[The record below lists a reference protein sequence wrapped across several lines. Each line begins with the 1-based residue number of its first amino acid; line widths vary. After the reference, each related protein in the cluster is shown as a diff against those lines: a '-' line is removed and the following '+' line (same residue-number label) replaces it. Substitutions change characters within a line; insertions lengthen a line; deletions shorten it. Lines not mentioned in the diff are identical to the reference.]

1 MKLKLDSC
9 PLGLFGERKSE
20 DFAGVI
26 DGRLVACCCFGVLL
40 EGAAVVQTADED
52 GWGSVGFCKCKF
64 CVGDPLGLGVRVW
77 AVFIL
82 ENFAS
87 ITPISAMAGA
97 PLPPFEKVRCVGG
110 FVGLAVSSV
119 SSGGACPL
127 PKGACWGD
135 ITA

>member
-1 MKLKLDSC
+1 M
-9 PLGLFGERKSE
+9 
-20 DFAGVI
+20 
-26 DGRLVACCCFGVLL
+26 
-40 EGAAVVQTADED
+40 VQTADAD
-52 GWGSVGFCKCKF
+52 GWGSVGFASASF
-64 CVGDPLGLGVRVW
+64 TLAIRLGLGVRVW

-127 PKGACWGD
+127 PKDACWGD

>member
-1 MKLKLDSC
+1 M
-9 PLGLFGERKSE
+9 
-20 DFAGVI
+20 
-26 DGRLVACCCFGVLL
+26 
-40 EGAAVVQTADED
+40 VQTADAD
-52 GWGSVGFCKCKF
+52 GWGSVGFASASF
-64 CVGDPLGLGVRVW
+64 TLASDPLGFGVRVW

-127 PKGACWGD
+127 PKDAC
-135 ITA
+135 

>member
-1 MKLKLDSC
+1 M
-9 PLGLFGERKSE
+9 
-20 DFAGVI
+20 
-26 DGRLVACCCFGVLL
+26 
-40 EGAAVVQTADED
+40 VQTADAD
-52 GWGSVGFCKCKF
+52 GWGSVGCASASFTLAIPR
-64 CVGDPLGLGVRVW
+64 GTGV

-82 ENFAS
+82 EKFAS

>member
-1 MKLKLDSC
+1 MDVGLLVVV
-9 PLGLFGERKSE
+9 LGSSWRERLWCRRQMQM
-20 DFAGVI
+20 AGGAWGLQVQ
-26 DGRLVACCCFGVLL
+26 VLR
-40 EGAAVVQTADED
+40 
-52 GWGSVGFCKCKF
+52 WRS
-64 CVGDPLGLGVRVW
+64 LGVRVW

-127 PKGACWGD
+127 PKDACWGD

>member
-1 MKLKLDSC
+1 MDVGLLVVVLGSSWRVRLWCRRQMKMA
-9 PLGLFGERKSE
+9 GGAAGER
-20 DFAGVI
+20 GV
-26 DGRLVACCCFGVLL
+26 
-40 EGAAVVQTADED
+40 
-52 GWGSVGFCKCKF
+52 CKCKF
-64 CVGDPLGLGVRVW
+64 YVGDPLGLWVRVS

-127 PKGACWGD
+127 PKDACWGD